1 MRINLLRVNNKRKET
16 GWKAN
21 NILYL
26 YSRKKTVQLQTLLW
40 FSSERRNEMSISFST
55 NSIKHE
61 QAISVETS
69 FTWSGSSL
77 IG

>member
-21 NILYL
+21 NILYF
-26 YSRKKTVQLQTLLW
+26 YSRRKTLLL
-40 FSSERRNEMSISFST
+40 FSSERRNEMSILFST